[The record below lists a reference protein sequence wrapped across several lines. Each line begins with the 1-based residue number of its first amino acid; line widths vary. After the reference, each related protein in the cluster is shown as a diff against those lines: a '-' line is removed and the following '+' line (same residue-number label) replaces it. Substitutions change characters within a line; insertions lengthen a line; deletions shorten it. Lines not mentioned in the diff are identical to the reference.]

1 MEAVTAAKIQIVYEK
16 LFNLGKPWKLMASAT
31 KNPVRKGPVSVSLP
45 VKYRIRKIPRQ
56 INEKAIKNLEMIL
69 FLAIYVYK
77 FYKVSENYGF
87 PFKSV

>member
-16 LFNLGKPWKLMASAT
+16 LFSLGNPWKLMASDT

-45 VKYRIRKIPRQ
+45 VKYRIRKIARQ
-56 INEKAIKNLEMIL
+56 MNEKAIKNLKMIL
-69 FLAIYVYK
+69 FFAIYVYK
-77 FYKVSENYGF
+77 FYKNSENYGF